1 MKQAHLTI
9 SLLSFLSFL
18 ATGFYMKASFPEA
31 YAGNEVAHM
40 MFRANHIY
48 LLLSAAVHGVLGL
61 YLQRASSSVA
71 SKVQTL
77 ASLVLIATTGLFL
90 AAFFLETAAGNF
102 ERPMTYFAVV
112 LTVVAVGMLCLSA
125 LIETRSRVV
134 SDSR

>member
-1 MKQAHLTI
+1 MKT
-9 SLLSFLSFL
+9 
-18 ATGFYMKASFPEA
+18 SFPDA

-48 LLLSAAVHGVLGL
+48 LLLSAAIHGVLGL
-61 YLQRASSSVA
+61 YLQRASSRIA

-77 ASLVLIATTGLFL
+77 ASLVLITTTGLFL

-112 LTVVAVGMLCLSA
+112 FTVVAMGMLCLSA

>member
-1 MKQAHLTI
+1 
-9 SLLSFLSFL
+9 
-18 ATGFYMKASFPEA
+18 
-31 YAGNEVAHM
+31 M

-61 YLQRASSSVA
+61 YLQRASSRVA
-71 SKVQTL
+71 SKFQTL

-102 ERPMTYFAVV
+102 ERPITYFAVV
-112 LTVVAVGMLCLSA
+112 FTVVAMGLFCLSA
-125 LIETRSRVV
+125 LIEARSRVV